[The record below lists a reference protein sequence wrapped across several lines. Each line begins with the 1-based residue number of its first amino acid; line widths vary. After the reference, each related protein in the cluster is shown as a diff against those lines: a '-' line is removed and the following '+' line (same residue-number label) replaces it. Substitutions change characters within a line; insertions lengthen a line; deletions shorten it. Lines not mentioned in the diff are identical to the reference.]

1 MKFPIANEGFMFIMP
16 LLIITILTYII
27 SFYWTAGIFGLGLLF
42 VTWFFRDPER
52 AIPVEP
58 NAIVSPA
65 DGKITEIVSEKE
77 PINGELCK
85 RVTIFL
91 SVFNVHVNRVPI
103 SGTIE
108 DIRYNPGKFLAAFN
122 PKASMDNE
130 QNIITI
136 KSGNVKIL
144 VKQIAGLIA
153 RRIVCWPKKGDYYKS
168 GQRYGLIRFGSRVDV
183 LLPEN
188 TKLLVSCGDKV
199 IGGNS
204 IIGYLIPN
212 KIKVSE

>member
-1 MKFPIANEGFMFIMP
+1 MKIPIANEGFMFIIP
-16 LLIITILTYII
+16 LLIITVLTYII
-27 SFYWTAGIFGLGLLF
+27 SFYWTAGIFGLGFLF

-52 AIPVEP
+52 IIPDEP
-58 NAIVSPA
+58 NIIVSPA

-91 SVFNVHVNRVPI
+91 SVFNVHVNRVPVGGI
-103 SGTIE
+103 IE
-108 DIRYNPGKFLAAFN
+108 EIQYNPGKFLAAFN

-130 QNIITI
+130 QNIISI
-136 KSGNVKIL
+136 KTGNVKVL

-168 GQRYGLIRFGSRVDV
+168 GQRYGLIRFGSRVDI

-188 TKLLVSCGDKV
+188 TKLSVSCGDKV

-204 IIGYLIPN
+204 IIGYLIP
-212 KIKVSE
+212 S

>member
-1 MKFPIANEGFMFIMP
+1 MKIPLAKDGFIFILP
-16 LLIITILTYII
+16 LLIITVLMFLI
-27 SFYWTAGIFGLGLLF
+27 SFYWTTAIFGLGFLF

-52 AIPVEP
+52 RIPNEP
-58 NAIVSPA
+58 NVIVSPA
-65 DGKITEIVSEKE
+65 DGKITEIVTENE
-77 PINGELCK
+77 PINGKLCK

-103 SGTIE
+103 GGTIE

-130 QNIITI
+130 QNLILINNGRTH
-136 KSGNVKIL
+136 IL

-153 RRIVCWPKKGDYYKS
+153 RRIVCWPKKGDHYES
-168 GQRYGLIRFGSRVDV
+168 GQRYGLIRFGSRVDI

-188 TKLLVSCGDKV
+188 TKLSVACGDKV
-199 IGGNS
+199 SGGKS
-204 IIGYLIPN
+204 IIGYLNPN
-212 KIKVSE
+212 